1 VGIVNGIALYLMRID
16 ENVLSGIPNEGAAG
30 LSAYLIRK
38 IIHVV
43 GIEDKN
49 GFYLPMGRL
58 VGRKETW

>member
-1 VGIVNGIALYLMRID
+1 MRID